1 MHCIACDKTLNDYEA
16 TRRHAL
22 TNQFLD
28 LCNRCMK
35 DMPNIPTKDRPD
47 LVKEADFDDE
57 LYDSLDNPDTMGND
71 LDVAS
76 VTLGYNSGLDK
87 D

>member
-1 MHCIACDKTLNDYEA
+1 MKCVCCDRNLNDYES

-22 TNQFLD
+22 TNEFLD

-35 DMPNIPTKDRPD
+35 DMPNIPIKDRPD
-47 LVKEADFDDE
+47 LVKEADFDD
-57 LYDSLDNPDTMGND
+57 DVDDLDTLGND
-71 LDVAS
+71 LDLDT
-76 VTLGYNSGLDK
+76 VTNGYNLGLDK

>member
-1 MHCIACDKTLNDYEA
+1 MRCIACNKTLNDYES

-22 TNQFLD
+22 TNEFLD

-47 LVKEADFDDE
+47 LVKEADFDD
-57 LYDSLDNPDTMGND
+57 DVDD
-71 LDVAS
+71 LD
-76 VTLGYNSGLDK
+76 TLGNALDLDTVTNGYNLGLDK

>member
-1 MHCIACDKTLNDYEA
+1 MRCIACNKTLNDYEA

-22 TNQFLD
+22 TNEFLD

-47 LVKEADFDDE
+47 LVKEADFDD
-57 LYDSLDNPDTMGND
+57 DMDTLGND
-71 LDVAS
+71 LDLDA
-76 VTLGYNSGLDK
+76 VTNGYNLGLDK

>member
-1 MHCIACDKTLNDYEA
+1 MKCVCCDRNLNDYES

-22 TNQFLD
+22 TNEFLD

-47 LVKEADFDDE
+47 LVKEADFDD
-57 LYDSLDNPDTMGND
+57 DVDDLDTLGND
-71 LDVAS
+71 LDIDT
-76 VTLGYNSGLDK
+76 VTNGYNLGLDK

>member
-1 MHCIACDKTLNDYEA
+1 MRCIACDKTLNDYES

-22 TNQFLD
+22 TNEFLD
-28 LCNRCMK
+28 MCNRCMK
-35 DMPNIPTKDRPD
+35 DMPNIPTKDRAD

-57 LYDSLDNPDTMGND
+57 LYDTMDNPDTMGND
-71 LDVAS
+71 LDVTS
-76 VTLGYNSGLDK
+76 VTLGYNLGVDK

>member
-1 MHCIACDKTLNDYEA
+1 MKCVCCDRNLNDYES

-22 TNQFLD
+22 TNEFLD

-47 LVKEADFDDE
+47 LVKEADFDD
-57 LYDSLDNPDTMGND
+57 DVDDLDTLGND
-71 LDVAS
+71 LDLDT
-76 VTLGYNSGLDK
+76 VTNGYNLGLDK

>member
-1 MHCIACDKTLNDYEA
+1 MRCIACNKTLNDYES

-22 TNQFLD
+22 TNEFLD

-47 LVKEADFDDE
+47 LVKEADFDD
-57 LYDSLDNPDTMGND
+57 DLDDLDTLGND
-71 LDVAS
+71 LDLDT
-76 VTLGYNSGLDK
+76 VTFGYNSGLDK

>member
-1 MHCIACDKTLNDYEA
+1 MHCIACDKTLNDYES

-47 LVKEADFDDE
+47 LVKEADFDDD
-57 LYDSLDNPDTMGND
+57 LMDNEDN
-71 LDVAS
+71 
-76 VTLGYNSGLDK
+76 VTTCYNLALDK
-87 D
+87 DRE

>member
-1 MHCIACDKTLNDYEA
+1 MRCIACNKTLNDYES

-22 TNQFLD
+22 TNEFLD

-47 LVKEADFDDE
+47 LVKEADFDD
-57 LYDSLDNPDTMGND
+57 DVDDLDTLGND
-71 LDVAS
+71 LDLDT
-76 VTLGYNSGLDK
+76 VTNGYNLGLDK

>member
-1 MHCIACDKTLNDYEA
+1 MKCVCCNKTLNDYES

-22 TNQFLD
+22 TNEFLD

-35 DMPNIPTKDRPD
+35 DMPNIPTKDRSD
-47 LVKEADFDDE
+47 LVKEADFDD
-57 LYDSLDNPDTMGND
+57 DLDDPDTMGND
-71 LDVAS
+71 LDVTS
-76 VTLGYNSGLDK
+76 VTIGYNSGLDK

>member
-1 MHCIACDKTLNDYEA
+1 MKCVCCNKTLNDYES

-22 TNQFLD
+22 TNEFLD
-28 LCNRCMK
+28 LCNKCMK

-47 LVKEADFDDE
+47 LVKEADFDD
-57 LYDSLDNPDTMGND
+57 DVDTLGNALD
-71 LDVAS
+71 LDT
-76 VTLGYNSGLDK
+76 VTIGYNSGLDK

>member
-1 MHCIACDKTLNDYEA
+1 MRCIACNKTLNDYES

-22 TNQFLD
+22 TNEFLD

-47 LVKEADFDDE
+47 LVKEADFDD
-57 LYDSLDNPDTMGND
+57 DLDDPDTMGND
-71 LDVAS
+71 LDVTS
-76 VTLGYNSGLDK
+76 VTIGYNSGLDK

>member
-1 MHCIACDKTLNDYEA
+1 MRCCACNKTLNDYES

-22 TNQFLD
+22 TNEFLD

-47 LVKEADFDDE
+47 LVNHADFDD
-57 LYDSLDNPDTMGND
+57 DVDTMGND
-71 LDVAS
+71 LDLDT
-76 VTLGYNSGLDK
+76 VTNGYNSELDK

>member
-1 MHCIACDKTLNDYEA
+1 MRCIACNKTLNDYES

-22 TNQFLD
+22 TNEFLD

-35 DMPNIPTKDRPD
+35 DMPHIPTKDRPD
-47 LVKEADFDDE
+47 LVKEADFDD
-57 LYDSLDNPDTMGND
+57 DMDNPDTLGND
-71 LDVAS
+71 LDIDA
-76 VTLGYNSGLDK
+76 VTIGYNSGLDK

>member
-1 MHCIACDKTLNDYEA
+1 MRCIACNKTLNDYES

-22 TNQFLD
+22 TNEFLD

-47 LVKEADFDDE
+47 LVKEADFDD
-57 LYDSLDNPDTMGND
+57 DVDTMGND
-71 LDVAS
+71 LDLDT
-76 VTLGYNSGLDK
+76 VTIGYNSGLDK

>member
-1 MHCIACDKTLNDYEA
+1 MRCIACNKTLNDYES

-22 TNQFLD
+22 TNEFLD

-47 LVKEADFDDE
+47 LVKEADFDD
-57 LYDSLDNPDTMGND
+57 DVDDLDTLGND
-71 LDVAS
+71 LDVTS
-76 VTLGYNSGLDK
+76 VTIGYNSELDK

>member
-1 MHCIACDKTLNDYEA
+1 MRCIACNKTLNDYES

-22 TNQFLD
+22 TNEFLD

-47 LVKEADFDDE
+47 LVKEADFDD
-57 LYDSLDNPDTMGND
+57 DVDDLDTLGND
-71 LDVAS
+71 LDIDA
-76 VTLGYNSGLDK
+76 VTNGYNSGLDK

>member
-1 MHCIACDKTLNDYEA
+1 MRCIACDKTLNDYES
-16 TRRHAL
+16 TRRHAM
-22 TNQFLD
+22 TNEFLD
-28 LCNRCMK
+28 MCNRCMK

-57 LYDSLDNPDTMGND
+57 MEDALDTLGND
-71 LDVAS
+71 LDLET
-76 VTLGYNSGLDK
+76 VTTGYNSGLDK

>member
-1 MHCIACDKTLNDYEA
+1 MRCIACNKTLNDYES

-22 TNQFLD
+22 TNEFLD

-47 LVKEADFDDE
+47 LVKEADFDD
-57 LYDSLDNPDTMGND
+57 DLDDLDTLGND
-71 LDVAS
+71 LDLDT
-76 VTLGYNSGLDK
+76 VTIGYNSGLDK

>member
-1 MHCIACDKTLNDYEA
+1 
-16 TRRHAL
+16 
-22 TNQFLD
+22 
-28 LCNRCMK
+28 MK

-47 LVKEADFDDE
+47 LVKEADFDD
-57 LYDSLDNPDTMGND
+57 DLDNIDTMGND

>member
-1 MHCIACDKTLNDYEA
+1 MRCIACDKTLNDYES

-28 LCNRCMK
+28 MCNRCMK
-35 DMPNIPTKDRPD
+35 DMPHIPTKDRPD
-47 LVKEADFDDE
+47 LVKEADFDD
-57 LYDSLDNPDTMGND
+57 DLDTLGND
-71 LDVAS
+71 LDLDT
-76 VTLGYNSGLDK
+76 VTHGYNLGLDK

>member
-1 MHCIACDKTLNDYEA
+1 MKCVCCDKTLNDYEA

>member
-1 MHCIACDKTLNDYEA
+1 MRCIACNKTLNDYES

-22 TNQFLD
+22 TNEFLD

-47 LVKEADFDDE
+47 LVKEADFDD
-57 LYDSLDNPDTMGND
+57 DMDDLDTLGND
-71 LDVAS
+71 LDIDA
-76 VTLGYNSGLDK
+76 VTNGYNLGLDK

>member
-1 MHCIACDKTLNDYEA
+1 MRCIACDKTLNDFEA
-16 TRRHAL
+16 TRRHAV
-22 TNQFLD
+22 TNEFLD
-28 LCNRCMK
+28 MCNRCMK

-57 LYDSLDNPDTMGND
+57 MEDALDTFGND
-71 LDVAS
+71 LDLET
-76 VTLGYNSGLDK
+76 VTTGYNLGVDK

>member
-1 MHCIACDKTLNDYEA
+1 MRCIACDKTLNDYES

-22 TNQFLD
+22 TNEFLD

-47 LVKEADFDDE
+47 LVKEADFDD
-57 LYDSLDNPDTMGND
+57 DVDDLDTLGND
-71 LDVAS
+71 LDLDT
-76 VTLGYNSGLDK
+76 VTNGYNSGLDK
-87 D
+87 E

>member
-1 MHCIACDKTLNDYEA
+1 MKCVCCDRNLNDYEA

-22 TNQFLD
+22 TNEFLD

-47 LVKEADFDDE
+47 LVKEADFDDDVDD
-57 LYDSLDNPDTMGND
+57 LGTLGND
-71 LDVAS
+71 LDLGT
-76 VTLGYNSGLDK
+76 VTNGYNLGLDK